1 MSRDILAVVGILG
14 VTIAIGVAIYWWERR
29 MSRLI
34 PFLYSTVLSFV
45 WFGETAESFAD
56 LVMHALVVNS
66 ANVFMLF
73 FAWLQI
79 REPHP
84 PVR

>member
-1 MSRDILAVVGILG
+1 MCLSRWGRYF
-14 VTIAIGVAIYWWERR
+14 GVAIYWWERR
-29 MSRLI
+29 MLRLI
-34 PFLYSTVLSFV
+34 PFLYSTVLLFV

-66 ANVFMLF
+66 ATGFMLF